1 MAPGFHA
8 AVPGVARTPRLLP
21 DPFMPAEIVIRRER
35 PDQPEVRALLAALD
49 GYLASLYPPE
59 ANHILDVD
67 ALLAPEVRFFVARGA
82 GPGGR
87 AVGTGAVR
95 TSAGEPATGGA
106 PYGEVKRMMVD
117 PAQRGRGIG
126 ERLLRELEDALRDS
140 GIALALLETGRD
152 QADAVRLYERCG
164 YQLRAAFGGY
174 PDNGLSAFYGKR
186 L

>member
-1 MAPGFHA
+1 
-8 AVPGVARTPRLLP
+8 
-21 DPFMPAEIVIRRER
+21 MPAEIVIRRER

-67 ALLAPEVRFFVARGA
+67 ALLAPEVRFFVAREA
-82 GPGGR
+82 GDGGR
-87 AVGTGAVR
+87 AVGTGAVLVR
-95 TSAGEPATGGA
+95 AGEPATAGT

-117 PAQRGRGIG
+117 PAKRGRGVG
-126 ERLLRELEDALRDS
+126 ERLLRALEDTLRDS

-152 QADAVRLYERCG
+152 QAEAVRLYERCG
-164 YQLRAAFGGY
+164 YRRHTAFGGY

>member
-67 ALLAPEVRFFVARGA
+67 ALLAPEVRFFVAREA

-152 QADAVRLYERCG
+152 QAEAVRLYERCG
-164 YQLRAAFGGY
+164 YQRRAAFGGY